1 MERLRRLLGLAAEED
16 PLKREIEEMRRA
28 AKAAVR
34 EAERREKQ
42 ARRAGRKSLLPGR
55 RGEGDGGL
63 SRAAEE
69 VGSIFGE
76 AFSAPEE

>member
-42 ARRAGRKSLLPGR
+42 ARRAKAGKAGLP
-55 RGEGDGGL
+55 EGGGGL

-76 AFSAPEE
+76 AFSTPPEE